1 MSNSI
6 KVLISNLKYDNLN
19 ISSFLLAASS
29 FFMLNL
35 FSLATVSSFDLLPFD
50 DIIGANSNVL
60 FTYFLD
66 FSGVISSVLLV
77 AVLVL
82 FILFQLM
89 MLSFYMNTHSNRWLV
104 LIVVAA
110 IGFYGWVSIINPTIQ
125 KIEDKYLTSYM
136 VGSKVYSDQYQEA
149 YGIVGDEKLTDFE
162 RAYMN
167 AQISADQMKQYPT
180 PNNELLLNA
189 DMVQLDSVLSQNE
202 DNAITVDSDV
212 IYKLYEFSGENEELK
227 SIKSVKNSVDRKAY
241 MYAVLMA
248 IFYILAFYNIYLFRN
263 RSGM

>member
-6 KVLISNLKYDNLN
+6 KVLISNLKYDNLK
-19 ISSFLLAASS
+19 IASFLLAASS

-110 IGFYGWVSIINPTIQ
+110 IGFYGWVSLINPTIQ
-125 KIEDKYLTSYM
+125 
-136 VGSKVYSDQYQEA
+136 DQYQEA